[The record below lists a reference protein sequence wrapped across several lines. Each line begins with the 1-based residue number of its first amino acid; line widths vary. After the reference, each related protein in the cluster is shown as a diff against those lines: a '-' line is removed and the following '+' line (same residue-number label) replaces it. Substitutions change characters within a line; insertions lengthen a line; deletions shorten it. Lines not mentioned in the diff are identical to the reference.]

1 MKDMS
6 EEITPLSAALTQFQ
20 AGNLS
25 SAESLC
31 REALA
36 VDGNNAEALHLFGVI
51 AHRGGRND
59 IALEYV
65 RRAVAA
71 DSSMASFQNTF
82 GYLLR
87 VRGQYPE
94 AIDALQ
100 SAIGLQND
108 YADAH
113 NNLGIAYAESGDLEA
128 AEAAYIE
135 ALRYRPNFPEVQNNL
150 GNLLYRIGRID
161 DSLIAY
167 AAATELRPDYAEAHA
182 NRGDASAS
190 QGKNEEALEAYRKAA
205 EAAPNWPTAWFKLG
219 NVLFQGNDF
228 ERALI
233 AHQRSVDLNPNH
245 LRGLTNLGA
254 TLEKLG
260 RYEDAATVLRHA
272 LVLAPED
279 VSGLKNLGHV
289 ILKLGHVGEGLHLL
303 RRASELAPDDPDA
316 HYTLGNA
323 LLRMERLQEALAC
336 YARVRELQP
345 STARAYFAPASVL
358 LMSGQYKDGW
368 AAYES
373 RFDMAAYKPNVK
385 NVHERLWNGEAL
397 DGRRLLVHVEQGFG
411 DTLQFARYV
420 PLLRERIGDGKIFM
434 LCEPELHR
442 ILETLEGVD
451 EFYQLRS
458 DATVT
463 FDLQVP
469 LMSLPHRF
477 GTTLETVP
485 NKTPYVKVPPGT
497 KAKIRRRKDTKLS
510 VAFVWAGR
518 PTHSDD
524 KFRSCTVNWFAG
536 LFDIPGIDFYGIQW
550 GPRAVELEPHLKREN
565 VFSMT
570 DKLTDFAETAAIID
584 QVDLVIAI
592 DTAVAHLAGALG
604 KPVWTLLPFGG
615 EWRWLFRREDTP
627 WYPNMRLFRQP
638 ILGDWRLV
646 FQRIGAALTQMV
658 GASTGEGQQ
667 VPTSVVGHGDIAPEP
682 GAPAPRK
689 QSVVNSLCKPKKP
702 SARTKR
708 KSNTSKP
715 AAKP

>member
-1 MKDMS
+1 MLDKT
-6 EEITPLSAALTQFQ
+6 TPLSAALTQFQ
-20 AGNLS
+20 AGDLV

-36 VDGNNAEALHLFGVI
+36 SDPNNAEALHLFGVI
-51 AHRGGRND
+51 AHRGARND

-65 RRAVAA
+65 RRAVTA
-71 DSSMASFQNTF
+71 DASAASFQNTL

-87 VRGQYPE
+87 IGGQYPE
-94 AIDALQ
+94 AIEALLKAIALQ
-100 SAIGLQND
+100 ED

-113 NNLGIAYAESGDLEA
+113 NNLGIAYAESGNLEA
-128 AEAAYIE
+128 AEGAYRE
-135 ALRYRPNFPEVQNNL
+135 ALRFRSDFPEVQNNL
-150 GNLLYRIGRID
+150 GNLLYRMGRVE
-161 DSLIAY
+161 DSLAAY
-167 AAATELRPDYAEAHA
+167 EAATALRPDYAEAHA
-182 NRGDASAS
+182 NRGDACVS
-190 QGKNEEALEAYRKAA
+190 QGKGDEALDAYRKAV

-228 ERALI
+228 ERALR
-233 AHQRSVDLNPNH
+233 AHQRSIDLNPNH

-260 RYEDAATVLRHA
+260 RYEEAATVLRHA
-272 LVLAPED
+272 LVLAPDE

-289 ILKLGHVGEGLHLL
+289 ILKLGHVGEGLHLI
-303 RRASELAPDDPDA
+303 RRAVELAPDDPDA

-345 STARAYFAPASVL
+345 DTARAYFAPASVL
-358 LMSGQYKDGW
+358 LMNGQYKDGW

-373 RFDMAAYKPNVK
+373 RFDMAAYKSNVA
-385 NVHERLWNGEAL
+385 NVHERLWDGGDL
-397 DGRRLLVHVEQGFG
+397 KGRRLLVHVEQGFG

-420 PLLRERIGDGKIFM
+420 PLLRERVGDGKIFM
-434 LCEPELHR
+434 LCEPELFR
-442 ILETLEGVD
+442 ILETLDGVD
-451 EFYQLRS
+451 EFFQLRS
-458 DATVT
+458 DTTVT
-463 FDLQVP
+463 YDLQVP
-469 LMSLPHRF
+469 LLSLSHRF

-485 NKTPYVKVPPGT
+485 NQTPYVRVPTGT
-497 KAKIRRRKDTKLS
+497 KAKIRRRKGTKLR

-524 KFRSCTVNWFAG
+524 KFRSCTVNWFAN

-550 GPRAVELEPHLKREN
+550 GPRAAELEPHLKRRN

-604 KPVWTLLPFGG
+604 KPVWTILPFGG

-627 WYPNMRLFRQP
+627 WYPNMRLFRQA
-638 ILGDWRLV
+638 ILGDWRPV

-658 GASTGEGQQ
+658 GAVASDDQK
-667 VPTSVVGHGDIAPEP
+667 VPETIVGHGDVAAEP
-682 GAPAPRK
+682 GASGSHKKAPAKTQR
-689 QSVVNSLCKPKKP
+689 NPKKKR
-702 SARTKR
+702 ARTKR
-708 KSNTSKP
+708 KSSAVKP
-715 AAKP
+715 AARR